1 MLMLAVLVLTLT
13 PAAVLIDGW
22 RQSKILLLSMKL
34 LVLLFGLADP
44 SDITPLVG
52 RLAPA
57 GPMLLL
63 VMKLPLFAPPVEV
76 LIRMSPPAMV
86 VVDVDEPSTVQFVM
100 LLFWAPLMRRIV
112 LVPAVAE
119 AVVFESVSEL
129 PPVFSPLMLAFFAPF
144 KLISGLPAVIAP
156 VTVRAPLGS
165 IATDV

>member
-1 MLMLAVLVLTLT
+1 MLAVLVLMLT
-13 PAAVLIDGW
+13 PAAVLTAAW
-22 RQSKILLLSMKL
+22 KKSKILLLSMTL
-34 LVLLFGLADP
+34 LVLLFGLSDP
-44 SDITPLVG
+44 SDNTPLVG
-52 RLAPA
+52 RSPVD

-63 VMKLPLFAPPVEV
+63 EMKLPLFAPPVEV
-76 LIRMSPPAMV
+76 LIRMLPPAMV
-86 VVDVDEPSTVQFVM
+86 VDDVDDPSTVQFVIT
-100 LLFWAPLMRRIV
+100 LFCAPLIRRIV

-129 PPVFSPLMLAFFAPF
+129 PPTFSPLMLTFVAPF

>member
-1 MLMLAVLVLTLT
+1 MPATLI
-13 PAAVLIDGW
+13 VGLKK
-22 RQSKILLLSMKL
+22 SKMLLLSIRL
-34 LVLLFGLADP
+34 SVLLLGLADP

-63 VMKLPLFAPPVEV
+63 VMKLLLFAPPVEV

-119 AVVFESVSEL
+119 AVFFEKGRGI
-129 PPVFSPLMLAFFAPF
+129 PPVFLPFMLTFFSPF
-144 KLISGLPAVIAP
+144 KLISRPPAVISP
-156 VTVRAPLGS
+156 RTSPP
-165 IATDV
+165 